1 LSSVVT
7 IAVDETIG
15 TVDPKSQAPLR
26 TGAGIPN
33 GAVDPASGGIY
44 VVWTDARFS
53 GFQRDG
59 VAFSKSTDGG
69 LTWSAPAQVNRATNA
84 QAFTPAVAAGAGGVA
99 VTYFDFRK
107 DTSAAGTLLANA
119 WRLVSADDGNTWR
132 ESPVYGPFDL
142 NSAPLTTEGRFIGD
156 YQGLVAAGGDFLAF
170 FAAANSENAANPS
183 SIYATATER
192 FGDTSG
198 NGRVEVNR
206 HPRPY
211 RPDSPPKPSRHK

>member
-1 LSSVVT
+1 
-7 IAVDETIG
+7 
-15 TVDPKSQAPLR
+15 
-26 TGAGIPN
+26 
-33 GAVDPASGGIY
+33 
-44 VVWTDARFS
+44 
-53 GFQRDG
+53 
-59 VAFSKSTDGG
+59 
-69 LTWSAPAQVNRATNA
+69 VNQATNI
-84 QAFTPAVAAGAGGVA
+84 QAFTPAVAAGAGGVG

-107 DTSAAGTLLANA
+107 DTSAAGTLFANA
-119 WRLVSADDGNTWR
+119 WRIVSRDGGDTWR

-156 YQGLVAAGGDFLAF
+156 YQGLVAAGSDFLAF
-170 FAAANSENAANPS
+170 FAAANSGNAANPS